1 MKKDIRKDIFT
12 IIAVTVAAFLMALNT
27 KTFVNT
33 GGLYPGGMTG
43 MSILIQR
50 AVKQLAGIML
60 PFSIINITLN
70 IIPVYIGF
78 RFIGK
83 KFTAFSCVMILLNSF
98 FTDLIP
104 NHIITQD
111 VLLISIFG
119 ALPLAS
125 ALIVVQHQVERTLY
139 PFIFQR
145 KAIWTHSMLY
155 LASMRSYCALQALCS
170 AGTKHCILSSFNM
183 LQQLFCICSTK
194 NSSKAPCLS

>member
-1 MKKDIRKDIFT
+1 MKKNIRKDIFT

-111 VLLISIFG
+111 VLLKIG
-119 ALPLAS
+119 RAH
-125 ALIVVQHQVERTLY
+125 V
-139 PFIFQR
+139 
-145 KAIWTHSMLY
+145 
-155 LASMRSYCALQALCS
+155 
-170 AGTKHCILSSFNM
+170 
-183 LQQLFCICSTK
+183 
-194 NSSKAPCLS
+194 